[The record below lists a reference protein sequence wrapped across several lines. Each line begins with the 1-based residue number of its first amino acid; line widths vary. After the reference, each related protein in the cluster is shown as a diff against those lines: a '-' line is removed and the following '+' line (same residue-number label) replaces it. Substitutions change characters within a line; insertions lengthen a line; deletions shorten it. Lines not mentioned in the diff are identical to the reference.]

1 VSNDFASKVGV
12 ITGAGRGVGFAIAEE
27 LVLRG
32 ASVCITGRDESDLM
46 AASRR
51 IDPENSGRVLVAV
64 GSVDDESHQAG
75 TIERVM
81 SQFGRLDFLVN
92 NVGINPWYGPMMDI
106 DLSVVR
112 KVLEAN
118 VVSMIAWTQL
128 GWRASF
134 RDNGGSVLNISS
146 IGGIRVG
153 APVGAYNVSKAAV
166 IHLTRQLAQELAPL
180 VRVNCIAP
188 ALIKTEFSRML
199 WEGREDKLQ
208 TRYPLNRLGEPED
221 IAKAAAFLLSQDAS
235 WITGETLT
243 VDGGVTTKS

>member
-1 VSNDFASKVGV
+1 VSNDFASQVGV

-27 LVLRG
+27 LVRRG
-32 ASVCITGRDESDLM
+32 ASVCITGRDESDLHS
-46 AASRR
+46 AAQR
-51 IDPENSGRVLVAV
+51 IDPENAGRVLISV
-64 GSVDDESHQAG
+64 GSVDDEGHQAL
-75 TIERVM
+75 TVERVM

-106 DLSVVR
+106 DLPVVR

-128 GWRASF
+128 AWRASF
-134 RDNGGSVLNISS
+134 KDRGGSVLNISS

-188 ALIKTEFSRML
+188 ALIKTEFSKKL
-199 WEGREDKLQ
+199 WEGREDKLA
-208 TRYPLNRLGEPED
+208 TRYPLNRIGDPGD
-221 IAKAAAFLLSQDAS
+221 VAKAAAFLLSQGAS

-243 VDGGVTTKS
+243 IDGGVTTRS